1 MTRTAGVLLV
11 ALLGCAP
18 HPQTSAAPGSETDPP
33 AEAERSDA
41 TLEIDNRGLVD
52 ITIFVSH
59 DGLKER
65 LGRSIAASHDSLFIP
80 LRIVGLA
87 NPVRLVAESAGK
99 RSGTQAALTTD
110 LITMRPGIRLVWT
123 IESELQRSHLGI
135 Y

>member
-1 MTRTAGVLLV
+1 MRTARGALLV

-18 HPQTSAAPGSETDPP
+18 RPQMSAAPSSEPDLPI
-33 AEAERSDA
+33 EAERSDG

-52 ITIFVSH
+52 VTIYLTH

-65 LGRSIAASHDSLFIP
+65 LGRSIAARRDSVFIP
-80 LRIVGLA
+80 IRIVGLA
-87 NPVRLVAESAGK
+87 NPVRLVAETAGK
-99 RSGTQAALTTD
+99 RSGMQEALTTE
-110 LITMRPGIRLVWT
+110 LIAMRPGIRLVWT